1 VAGHQLRLV
10 NNKANYELQVAK
22 DRMPTTRISTSKPS
36 WLIRY
41 LHQPGAFQGSQKVQ
55 HKIILFACIAILVGS
70 LLFYIKGTEL
80 YFFGYKWP
88 MRCFLYQTFGIKC
101 ALCGLTRSFC
111 SLAHGDFPASI
122 KFHYLG
128 PAIFAFICLQVLYRI
143 YLLTIKLGGANRILT
158 RLNACLAVTLAIAI
172 FVNWFIYLGGL
183 IYDLAIR

>member
-1 VAGHQLRLV
+1 LRLV

-22 DRMPTTRISTSKPS
+22 DRMPVTRISTNKPS

-41 LHQPGAFQGSQKVQ
+41 LHQLGAFQGSQKVQ

-88 MRCFLYQTFGIKC
+88 MNCLLYQTFGIKC

-128 PAIFAFICLQVLYRI
+128 PAIFAFTCLQIPYRI
-143 YLLTIKLGGANRILT
+143 YRIIIKPDGANRILT
-158 RLNACLAVTLAIAI
+158 RLNACLAATLVIAI
-172 FVNWFIYLGGL
+172 FINWFIYLGGL
-183 IYDLAIR
+183 IYDLAIC

>member
-1 VAGHQLRLV
+1 VGHQLRLV

-22 DRMPTTRISTSKPS
+22 DRMPVTRISTKKPS

-41 LHQPGAFQGSQKVQ
+41 LHQLGAFQGSQKVQ
-55 HKIILFACIAILVGS
+55 HKIILFACIAILVGAS
-70 LLFYIKGTEL
+70 LLHISADSL
-80 YFFGYKWP
+80 YLFGYEWP
-88 MRCFLYQTFGIKC
+88 VRCFLYQTFGVKC

-128 PAIFAFICLQVLYRI
+128 PAIFAFICLQVPYRI

-158 RLNACLAVTLAIAI
+158 RLNVCLAATLVIAI
-172 FVNWFIYLGGL
+172 FINWFIYLGGL